1 MDRCNIVDH
10 WEEEG
15 YVTDRIND
23 CCLLWTIIALSEQVS
38 Q

>member
-1 MDRCNIVDH
+1 MDHHDSTDH

-15 YVTDRIND
+15 HVTDSVND
-23 CCLLWTIIALSEQVS
+23 CSLLWTIIALSEQVS